1 MATCDCVDASGQ
13 VVAGESCTV
22 SENPDDCS
30 DDYDYDSDYDS
41 DSVSD
46 DDTDDELDI
55 GSDTDV
61 CS

>member
-13 VVAGESCTV
+13 VVESCTV

-30 DDYDYDSDYDS
+30 DDYDSDS
-41 DSVSD
+41 DSHSHSHSD

>member
-30 DDYDYDSDYDS
+30 DDYDYDYDS
-41 DSVSD
+41 DDDSD

>member
-1 MATCDCVDASGQ
+1 VATCDCVDASGQ

-30 DDYDYDSDYDS
+30 DDYDYDYDS
-41 DSVSD
+41 DDDSD

>member
-1 MATCDCVDASGQ
+1 VATCDCVDASGQ

-41 DSVSD
+41 DSD

>member
-1 MATCDCVDASGQ
+1 VATCDCVDASGQ

-41 DSVSD
+41 D

>member
-41 DSVSD
+41 DSDSD

>member
-41 DSVSD
+41 D

>member
-1 MATCDCVDASGQ
+1 VATCDCVDASGQ

-30 DDYDYDSDYDS
+30 DDYDYDYDSDYD
-41 DSVSD
+41 SD